1 MSFHG
6 VSYGPRII
14 SAAGSLDSLGAEVK
28 ALAGQGVSVLLV
40 ADSGLKPFGII
51 GRAVAALEAAGHL
64 VSTYS
69 DIAGEPKES
78 QVEAARQLG
87 KSKNVKAVVC
97 LGGGSALD
105 AGKLAAVM
113 LGTDAPIE
121 KFRLAAE
128 PLPEKSVP
136 IVCAPTTAGT
146 GSEMTGISVVSD
158 SNKTKFWFWGSPLEA
173 DLALLDPELTVGLP
187 PKFTAMTGMDA
198 LVHAIEAA
206 TNRNAGR
213 ESDVPAYEAMR
224 LVVKHLPIAVLEPKN
239 IEARGKML
247 EAAALGG
254 LAIAK
259 AGTAL
264 AHNIGHA
271 LGSLAPVPHGHA
283 VTLAMAATAEWV
295 VDGNREAY
303 TKVAVAMGEGH
314 DADKVPAAF
323 RRLTKTVGLDL
334 NASVAAPGL
343 TPEKL
348 AAAMAAP
355 ENASMRKS
363 TKRVVSDSDPL
374 LLAKLTLALS

>member
-1 MSFHG
+1 M
-6 VSYGPRII
+6 
-14 SAAGSLDSLGAEVK
+14 
-28 ALAGQGVSVLLV
+28 
-40 ADSGLKPFGII
+40 
-51 GRAVAALEAAGHL
+51 EAAGHS
-64 VSTYS
+64 VTIYS

-87 KSKNVKAVVC
+87 KSKNANAVVC

-121 KFRLAAE
+121 NFRLAAK
-128 PLPEKSVP
+128 PLPEKTAP
-136 IVCAPTTAGT
+136 IVCIPTTAGT

-158 SNKTKFWFWGSPLEA
+158 AHKTKFWFWGSSLEA

-198 LVHAIEAA
+198 LVHAMEAA
-206 TNRNAGR
+206 TNRNAGP
-213 ESDVPAYEAMR
+213 ESDVAAFEAIR
-224 LVVKHLPIAVLEPKN
+224 LVMKHLPTAVRDPKN
-239 IEARGKML
+239 LSARAGML
-247 EAAALGG
+247 DAAALGG

-295 VDGNREAY
+295 VEGNREAFAR
-303 TKVAVAMGEGH
+303 VAEAMGEGTN
-314 DADKVPAAF
+314 ADNVPDTF
-323 RRLTKTVGLDL
+323 RRLARSVGLDL
-334 NASVAAPGL
+334 NASAAAPSL
-343 TPEKL
+343 SPEKL

-363 TKRVVSDSDPL
+363 TKRLVSDADLLPL
-374 LLAKLTLALS
+374 AQLTLALK